1 VVFCCFGRVT
11 KAYSLC
17 FGGGLAARCGKQLE
31 KSENTLCFSRVS
43 EKMLGILVGSF
54 SCFGAG
60 WPAGWLQAVAS
71 SWKSRKKKLFV
82 LLVFQKGRWAFLV
95 FFFC

>member
-1 VVFCCFGRVT
+1 MVFCCFGSVT

-31 KSENTLCFSRVS
+31 KSENTVCFSRVS
-43 EKMLGILVGSF
+43 EKMLGILVGFF

-71 SWKSRKKKLFV
+71 SWKNRKTVCFIV
-82 LLVFQKGRWAFLV
+82 GFQKGR
-95 FFFC
+95 